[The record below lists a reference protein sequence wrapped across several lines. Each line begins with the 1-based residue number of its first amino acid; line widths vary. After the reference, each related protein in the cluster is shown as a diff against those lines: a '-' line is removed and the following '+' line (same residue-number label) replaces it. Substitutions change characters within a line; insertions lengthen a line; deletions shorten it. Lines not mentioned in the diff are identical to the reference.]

1 MGQRISP
8 GVLRQVQGGEL
19 RRLPARGG
27 AEQPDLVAGADPH
40 GGRASEN
47 GEPEPITRGRQRTL
61 RLEAMHQRDRFGRD
75 LLARELESAAATIEE
90 LAAEMEARTNGEP
103 GL

>member
-1 MGQRISP
+1 MLFRS
-8 GVLRQVQGGEL
+8 
-19 RRLPARGG
+19 
-27 AEQPDLVAGADPH
+27 
-40 GGRASEN
+40 
-47 GEPEPITRGRQRTL
+47 L

-90 LAAEMEARTNGEP
+90 LAAEMEARTHGEP